1 VLRLQKKCRVN
12 YILDRKLFGELS
24 EIKTTVL
31 DLAWL
36 LLAIGFTYLNYGTF
50 NFFYGILGFIAVFFI
65 HLFINMHNN
74 YMDYRHSTN
83 EEYRTTISTIGINR
97 ESLAI
102 VKKWILGLAVFP
114 LIIVAFLV
122 YRTGWFTLA
131 IGIVGVLVGLL
142 YSSGPKPLNST
153 MFGEAVVAIAISQ
166 LIPMTYTYL
175 GLAGTAKFDS
185 STAIAVILISL
196 PNTFA
201 FFSAELSNGT
211 CDLEADIKNGRNTLV
226 SKVGKANALSLF
238 KASWALAFL
247 LIPIL
252 AILKV
257 VPYITLLI
265 VLLYPNIWDD
275 LRPYLKEQV
284 KTKTYPL
291 VIKAVSKLSVT
302 YILLI
307 AVGAIIKLVMSAL

>member
-1 VLRLQKKCRVN
+1 M
-12 YILDRKLFGELS
+12 DRKLFSEIS
-24 EIKTTVL
+24 EIKTTTL

-36 LLAIGFTYLNYGTF
+36 ILAIGFAYLNYGSY
-50 NFFYGILGFIAVFFI
+50 NFLYGILGSVAVFFI
-65 HLFINMHNN
+65 HLFMNFHNN
-74 YMDYRHSTN
+74 YMDYRNSSD
-83 EEYRTTISTIGINR
+83 EEYRNKISTIGINR
-97 ESLAI
+97 ESLAV
-102 VKKWILGLAVFP
+102 VKKWMYGLAVFP
-114 LIIVAFLV
+114 LIIGAFLV
-122 YRTGWFTLA
+122 YKTGWITLA
-131 IGIVGVLVGLL
+131 LGIVGVGIGLL

-153 MFGEAVVAIAISQ
+153 AVGEVVVAIAITQ
-166 LIPMTYTYL
+166 LVPVTYTYL
-175 GLAGTAKFDS
+175 GLVATGKFDS
-185 STAIAVILISL
+185 STVISVILVSL

-201 FFSAELSNGT
+201 FICAELSNGT
-211 CDLEADIKNGRNTLV
+211 CDLEADVKNGRSTLV

-257 VPYITLLI
+257 VPYITLLT

-291 VIKAVSKLSVT
+291 VIKAVTKLVVT
-302 YILLI
+302 YIFLI
-307 AVGAIIKLVMSAL
+307 AVGAIIKLIMSVF

>member
-1 VLRLQKKCRVN
+1 M
-12 YILDRKLFGELS
+12 DRKLFSELS
-24 EIKTTVL
+24 EIKTTTL

-36 LLAIGFTYLNYGTF
+36 LLAIAFTYLNYGTF
-50 NFFYGILGFIAVFFI
+50 DFLYGILGFVAVFFI
-65 HLFINMHNN
+65 HLFVNFHNN
-74 YMDYRHSTN
+74 YMDYKHSTDK
-83 EEYRTTISTIGINR
+83 EYREKISTIGINR

-102 VKKWILGLAVFP
+102 VRKWMFGLAILP
-114 LIIVAFLV
+114 LIIGAFLT
-122 YRTGWFTLA
+122 YQTGLVTLT
-131 IGIVGVLVGLL
+131 IGVVGVVVGLL

-153 MFGEAVVAIAISQ
+153 MFGEIVVAIAISQ
-166 LIPMTYTYL
+166 LIPVAYTYL
-175 GLAGTAKFDS
+175 GLFGTSKFDS
-185 STAIAVILISL
+185 STAISVILVSL

-201 FFSAELSNGT
+201 FFCAELSNGT
-211 CDLEADIKNGRNTLV
+211 CDLEADLKNDRHTLV

-247 LIPIL
+247 LVPIL

-291 VIKAVSKLSVT
+291 VIKAVSKFSVT

-307 AVGAIIKLVMSAL
+307 AVGAIIKLVMSAI

>member
-1 VLRLQKKCRVN
+1 M
-12 YILDRKLFGELS
+12 DRKLFSELS
-24 EIKTTVL
+24 EIKTTTL

-36 LLAIGFTYLNYGTF
+36 LLAIAFTYLNYGTF
-50 NFFYGILGFIAVFFI
+50 NLLYGILGFIAVFFI
-65 HLFINMHNN
+65 HLFINFHNN
-74 YMDYRHSTN
+74 YMDYKNSTSQ
-83 EEYRTTISTIGINR
+83 EYREKISTIGINR

-102 VKKWILGLAVFP
+102 VKKWMYGLAIFP
-114 LIIVAFLV
+114 LVIGAFLI
-122 YRTGWFTLA
+122 YQTGWVTLA
-131 IGIVGVLVGLL
+131 IGVVGVAIGLL

-153 MFGEAVVAIAISQ
+153 MFGEAAVAIAISQ
-166 LIPMTYTYL
+166 LIPIAYSYL

-185 STAIAVILISL
+185 STAISVILVSL

-201 FFSAELSNGT
+201 FFCAELSNGT
-211 CDLEADIKNGRNTLV
+211 CDLEADLKNGRYTLV

-247 LIPIL
+247 LVPIL
-252 AILKV
+252 ALMKV
-257 VPYITLLI
+257 VPYITLLT

-291 VIKAVSKLSVT
+291 VIKAVSKFSVT
-302 YILLI
+302 YIFLI
-307 AVGAIIKLVMSAL
+307 AVGAIIKLVMSVF

>member
-1 VLRLQKKCRVN
+1 M
-12 YILDRKLFGELS
+12 DRKLFSELS
-24 EIKTTVL
+24 EIKTTTL

-36 LLAIGFTYLNYGTF
+36 LLAIAFTYLNYGTF
-50 NFFYGILGFIAVFFI
+50 DFLYGILGFVAVFFI
-65 HLFINMHNN
+65 HLFVNFHNN
-74 YMDYRHSTN
+74 YMDYKHSTDK
-83 EEYRTTISTIGINR
+83 EYREKISTIGINR

-102 VKKWILGLAVFP
+102 VRKWMFGLAIFP
-114 LIIVAFLV
+114 LIIGAFLT
-122 YRTGWFTLA
+122 YQTGLVTLT
-131 IGIVGVLVGLL
+131 IGVVGVVVGLL

-153 MFGEAVVAIAISQ
+153 MFGEIVVAIAISQ
-166 LIPMTYTYL
+166 LIPVAYTYL
-175 GLAGTAKFDS
+175 GLFGTSKFDS
-185 STAIAVILISL
+185 STAISVILVSL

-201 FFSAELSNGT
+201 FFCAELSNGT
-211 CDLEADIKNGRNTLV
+211 CDLEADLKNDRHTLV

-247 LIPIL
+247 LVPIL

-291 VIKAVSKLSVT
+291 VIKAVSKFSVT

-307 AVGAIIKLVMSAL
+307 AVGAIIKLVMSAI

>member
-1 VLRLQKKCRVN
+1 
-12 YILDRKLFGELS
+12 LDRKLFSELS
-24 EIKTTVL
+24 EMKTTTL

-36 LLAIGFTYLNYGTF
+36 LMAIAFTYLNYQTF
-50 NFFYGILGFIAVFFI
+50 DFFYGILGFVAVFFI
-65 HLFINMHNN
+65 HLFINFHNN
-74 YMDYRHSTN
+74 YMDYRNSTS
-83 EEYRTTISTIGINR
+83 EEYREKISTIGINR

-102 VKKWILGLAVFP
+102 VKKWMYGLAIFP
-114 LIIVAFLV
+114 LIIGAFLV
-122 YRTGWFTLA
+122 YKTGMITLA
-131 IGIVGVLVGLL
+131 IGVVGVVIGLL

-153 MFGEAVVAIAISQ
+153 MFGEIVVAIAISQ
-166 LIPMTYTYL
+166 LIPITYSYL
-175 GLAGTAKFDS
+175 GLVGSAKFDS
-185 STAIAVILISL
+185 STAISVILVSL

-211 CDLEADIKNGRNTLV
+211 CDLESDRKNGRNTLV

-247 LIPIL
+247 LVPIL

-265 VLLYPNIWDD
+265 VLLYPNIWDGF
-275 LRPYLKEQV
+275 RPYLKEQV
-284 KTKTYPL
+284 KTTTYPL
-291 VIKAVSKLSVT
+291 VIRSVSKFSVT

-307 AVGAIIKLVMSAL
+307 AVGAIIKLVMKTL

>member
-1 VLRLQKKCRVN
+1 M
-12 YILDRKLFGELS
+12 DRKLFSELS
-24 EIKTTVL
+24 EIKTTTL

-36 LLAIGFTYLNYGTF
+36 LLAIGFTFLNYETF
-50 NFFYGILGFIAVFFI
+50 NIFYGILGFITVFFI
-65 HLFINMHNN
+65 HLFINFHNN
-74 YMDYRHSTN
+74 YMDYRHSTD
-83 EEYRTTISTIGINR
+83 EEYREKISTIGINR

-102 VKKWILGLAVFP
+102 VKRWMYGLAIFP
-114 LIIVAFLV
+114 LIIGAFLV
-122 YRTGWFTLA
+122 YKTGWITLA
-131 IGIVGVLVGLL
+131 IGVAGVLIGLL
-142 YSSGPKPLNST
+142 YSAGPKPLNST

-166 LIPMTYTYL
+166 LIPIAYSYL

-185 STAIAVILISL
+185 STAISVILVSL

-201 FFSAELSNGT
+201 FFCAELSNGA
-211 CDLEADIKNGRNTLV
+211 CDLEADRKNGRNTLV

-252 AILKV
+252 ALLKV
-257 VPYITLLI
+257 APYITLLS

-275 LRPYLKEQV
+275 IRPFLKDQV

-291 VIKAVSKLSVT
+291 VIKAVSKFSVT

-307 AVGAIIKLVMSAL
+307 AVGAIIKLVMSVI